1 MCPADSPLARCSAL
15 ESAGSTRV
23 HSAHQRARRIHAMAD
38 DWEFPHAFRGYDKH
52 AVDKALQELRREVIQ
67 ANAQAAEATK
77 EVGRLTAELNEL
89 RSELEE
95 SSLPSYAGLGRKLE
109 LVLRNAE
116 EESTRLIG
124 ETELRANRTR
134 TEVI

>member
-1 MCPADSPLARCSAL
+1 
-15 ESAGSTRV
+15 
-23 HSAHQRARRIHAMAD
+23 MAD
-38 DWEFPHAFRGYDKH
+38 DWEFPQAFRGYDKD

-124 ETELRANRTR
+124 
-134 TEVI
+134 